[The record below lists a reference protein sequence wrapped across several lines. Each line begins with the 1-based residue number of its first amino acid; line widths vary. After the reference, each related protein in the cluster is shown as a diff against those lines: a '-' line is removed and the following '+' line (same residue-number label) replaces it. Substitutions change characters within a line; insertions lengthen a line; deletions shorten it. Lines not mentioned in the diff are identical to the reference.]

1 MALEDIL
8 GIIGT
13 GAASASPWGIA
24 ASAIPSLFKLGSG
37 LFQSGKARR
46 LANGLNRP
54 NYNPDQYQ
62 IPPEVQEY
70 LNMTKNRMIDPRLP
84 GQGRMEDRLSAIT
97 SNAVPNITNPN
108 QISDIYGKQMDS
120 QANLDIA
127 GAESY
132 LTQTRD
138 KENDVARALQ
148 YSKSAKDFK
157 FGQDQSRY
165 DKMFDYNQNQP
176 FQDRSKAV
184 QALTGAANQN
194 IYGGLD
200 DLSSLGSAIF
210 MNKGAVG
217 KKKRPTAPVG
227 GYTDTVNF
235 DTSTYA

>member
-8 GIIGT
+8 GVVGT
-13 GAASASPWGIA
+13 AASASPWGA
-24 ASAIPSLFKLGSG
+24 AVSAIPSLFKLGSG
-37 LFQSGKARR
+37 LFQSSKARK

-54 NYNPDQYQ
+54 GYNPDQYQ

-70 LNMTKNRMIDPRLP
+70 LNMTKNRIVDPRLP
-84 GQGRMEDRLSAIT
+84 GQGLMEDKLSAIT
-97 SNAVPNITNPN
+97 ANAIPNITNPN
-108 QISDIYGKQMDS
+108 QISDIYGKQMDN
-120 QANLDIA
+120 QVNLDIA
-127 GAESY
+127 GAQNY
-132 LTQTRD
+132 LGQTRQ
-138 KENDVARALQ
+138 KESDVASALQ
-148 YSKSAKDFK
+148 YSKAAQDTK
-157 FGQDQSRY
+157 FAQDQSRY

-210 MNKGAVG
+210 MNKGAFA

-227 GYTDTVNF
+227 GYTDTINF